1 MKELDFDEL
10 DKAVSSL
17 MGNVK
22 EKDVDTPSKTLDVST
37 TLAPDETPA
46 YSKLEQAAEKI
57 DGETTDVGEQTV
69 SLSDEKP
76 ALGPSLPSTPTP
88 APASRG
94 GRFMDVVHPSS
105 DMRTKSPV
113 SRVGTTIAAPVPAP
127 VTISTPAEEGTI
139 STVELVES
147 SDTST
152 TAGNLPVTSEPDMDS
167 DDDDEEVKVTSTGD
181 EPITSPFLADAK
193 VEKRPLGGASA
204 PTPEVPLITESTPE
218 PTDEEPEPAPAKG
231 DESSR
236 MDAMSAPVSNLDE
249 ITEHVPEEYKDE
261 LLAVEKTPMSELT
274 ADSPVPQLET
284 ASIPKQYQEKPN
296 TGDSTS
302 GAIYDTSSYH
312 KPLSQQSKKKPVLL
326 WVGSLIAIIAC
337 GIAVGFAV
345 YFFGLM

>member
-1 MKELDFDEL
+1 VKELDFDEL

-22 EKDVDTPSKTLDVST
+22 EKDVDTRSKTLDVST

-57 DGETTDVGEQTV
+57 DGETTDIGEQTV
-69 SLSDEKP
+69 SLSEGKPELTP
-76 ALGPSLPSTPTP
+76 ALP
-88 APASRG
+88 ANPVSAPKS

-105 DMRTKSPV
+105 DMRTKPPV
-113 SRVGTTIAAPVPAP
+113 SRVGATIAVPPAP
-127 VTISTPAEEGTI
+127 VEDAGTI

-152 TAGNLPVTSEPDMDS
+152 TAGNLPVTSEPDMDT
-167 DDDDEEVKVTSTGD
+167 DDDETEIVLTAD

-193 VEKRPLGGASA
+193 VEKRPLGGAPA
-204 PTPEVPLITESTPE
+204 PTPETSLVAETVPATDKEELE
-218 PTDEEPEPAPAKG
+218 PVSVKN

-249 ITEHVPEEYKDE
+249 ITEHVPEEYRDE
-261 LLAVEKTPMSELT
+261 LLAVEQTPMSELT

-302 GAIYDTSSYH
+302 GAIYDTSAYH
-312 KPLSQQSKKKPVLL
+312 KPLSKQSKKKPVLL
-326 WVGSLIAIIAC
+326 WVGSLIAIVAC